1 MDLSLVVQVPV
12 ADQEDLRQLVES
24 SASGERVIESRPF
37 DGETVVQV
45 LLVLSPAI
53 YPFFRTWIT
62 SRSERAKNTYVSI
75 DGMRFKGFT
84 AREVTR
90 ITGEIEQR
98 LKNDDTNLGE

>member
-12 ADQEDLRQLVES
+12 ADQQDLRQLVES
-24 SASGERVIESRPF
+24 SPSSGRIIESRPF
-37 DGETVVQV
+37 DGEAVVQA
-45 LLVLSPAI
+45 LLVLSPTI

-75 DGMRFKGFT
+75 DGMRLKGFT
-84 AREVTR
+84 AREVAR
-90 ITGEIEQR
+90 ITEEIEQR